1 MDGPIVVGT
10 DGSVTARRAVA
21 ASIELA
27 VRFGQPLH
35 VVYGYPVDPAREPGM
50 RPEWRVPSTAPSW
63 ACAVLAEAESR
74 ASEAGARVTT
84 HGRFGRGS
92 DAIIDVADAVG
103 AALIVVG
110 DRGLRSKAR
119 FVLGNVP
126 NAVVHLAPCSV
137 HLVRTS

>member
-1 MDGPIVVGT
+1 M
-10 DGSVTARRAVA
+10 
-21 ASIELA
+21 
-27 VRFGQPLH
+27 
-35 VVYGYPVDPAREPGM
+35 
-50 RPEWRVPSTAPSW
+50 
-63 ACAVLAEAESR
+63 
-74 ASEAGARVTT
+74 RVTT

-126 NAVVHLAPCSV
+126 NAVVHHAPCSV